1 VRAKGLTIASTVQLG
16 KARTALMRTEA
27 GDRTTQE
34 QDRLMQAR
42 FKDQAHMHTLRMWV
56 RNVFFFVGT
65 VVVLIIWQ
73 SSSKIPF
80 RKPNVS
86 WPKAKLVKVCCAN
99 MLLSC

>member
-1 VRAKGLTIASTVQLG
+1 
-16 KARTALMRTEA
+16 MRTEV

-65 VVVLIIWQ
+65 VVVLIIWLGEG
-73 SSSKIPF
+73 SNSVVAMGVLCGD
-80 RKPNVS
+80 RLCL
-86 WPKAKLVKVCCAN
+86 AGGD
-99 MLLSC
+99 